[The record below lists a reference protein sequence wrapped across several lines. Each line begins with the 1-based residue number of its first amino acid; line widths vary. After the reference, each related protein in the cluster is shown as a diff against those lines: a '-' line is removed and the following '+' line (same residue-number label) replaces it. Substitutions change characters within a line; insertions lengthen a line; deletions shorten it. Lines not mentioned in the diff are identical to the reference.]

1 MSCNQALVNTYQ
13 RTIATLLLV
22 VYALTGTSALPA
34 FATFLA
40 NLDGGH
46 GVSVMFTKAG
56 THLSLKHQQS
66 DITLT
71 ADEHRSAAGR
81 LVTRLCR
88 NNASGTHELE
98 SQQLAP
104 NVSPDREL
112 NKAQQPL
119 PLPLL
124 NHQASWVLAIV
135 TSRPAFESLTSC
147 QAFAASRSVPLPSQW
162 PMTATV
168 QLLL

>member
-1 MSCNQALVNTYQ
+1 MTSLQ
-13 RTIATLLLV
+13 RTIATLLLG

-34 FATFLA
+34 LATFLA

-46 GVSVMFTKAG
+46 GVSVMFTKVG

-71 ADEHRSAAGR
+71 AEEHHSTAGR

-88 NNASGTHELE
+88 NNASGTHELD

-104 NVSPDREL
+104 NVSLSRDLKPVAE
-112 NKAQQPL
+112 NAPS
-119 PLPLL
+119 PSL
-124 NHQASWVLAIV
+124 NHQASLDLAIV
-135 TSRPAFESLTSC
+135 TSRPAFETLTSC
-147 QAFAASRSVPLPSQW
+147 QACVASRHVPLPSQW
-162 PMTATV
+162 SMTATATV

>member
-1 MSCNQALVNTYQ
+1 VNVYQ
-13 RTIATLLLV
+13 RTIATLLLG

-34 FATFLA
+34 LATFLA

-46 GVSVMFTKAG
+46 GVTVMFTKAG

-71 ADEHRSAAGR
+71 AEDHHSTAGR

-112 NKAQQPL
+112 KKAQEQL
-119 PLPLL
+119 PSPLL

-135 TSRPAFESLTSC
+135 TSRPAFEWLTSC
-147 QAFAASRSVPLPSQW
+147 QACAASRRVSLPSQW